1 MLPFTRFLQDINV
14 EFVVARYDLD
24 KVYRELLVSL
34 IVPIVLFVISSI
46 SLCIITKSV
55 KVGDDA
61 KMRCVC
67 AGEDSDDDVFGNAA
81 AKQTEPAYDTDDDVV
96 DLEQQSIAAGGVDA
110 MSPLPAD
117 SHELVGSTK
126 SLIPLSPTSTQEQQN
141 FVENQDE
148 KAAKCDVPE
157 KPLVIL

>member
-1 MLPFTRFLQDINV
+1 M

-34 IVPIVLFVISSI
+34 IVPIVLFVVSSI
-46 SLCIITKSV
+46 SLCVITKSV

-67 AGEDSDDDVFGNAA
+67 AVDDSDDDVFGHAG
-81 AKQTEPAYDTDDDVV
+81 AKQTEHADDTDDDVV
-96 DLEQQSIAAGGVDA
+96 DIEQHSIAVGGEEA
-110 MSPLPAD
+110 TSPLPAD
-117 SHELVGSTK
+117 SHEMVGSTK
-126 SLIPLSPTSTQEQQN
+126 SLIPLSPTSVQEQQN
-141 FVENQDE
+141 FLEDQDE

>member
-1 MLPFTRFLQDINV
+1 M

-46 SLCIITKSV
+46 SLCVITKSV

-67 AGEDSDDDVFGNAA
+67 AGDDSDDDVFGNTGG
-81 AKQTEPAYDTDDDVV
+81 KQTEHADDTDDDVV
-96 DLEQQSIAAGGVDA
+96 DIEQHSIAIGGEDA

-126 SLIPLSPTSTQEQQN
+126 SLIPLSPTSLQEQQN
-141 FVENQDE
+141 FAGDDQDE
-148 KAAKCDVPE
+148 KASKCDVPE